1 MSTNGRVQT
10 RDVEGI
16 VEATN
21 ATGLKLGG
29 AWLNVSRFKPVELPE
44 AGTHVRV
51 QVDDRGYIRSLE
63 VLDLPRESH
72 PSLSW
77 SGRDQV
83 ITRLAVLKAAARY
96 AAYRPTIKSD
106 DVLVLAEQWLEWV
119 EQP

>member
-51 QVDDRGYIRSLE
+51 QIDDRGYIKTLE
-63 VLDLPRESH
+63 VLSQRRAAPSASREET
-72 PSLSW
+72 
-77 SGRDQV
+77 
-83 ITRLAVLKAAARY
+83 IARLAVLKAAARY

-119 EQP
+119 ERP